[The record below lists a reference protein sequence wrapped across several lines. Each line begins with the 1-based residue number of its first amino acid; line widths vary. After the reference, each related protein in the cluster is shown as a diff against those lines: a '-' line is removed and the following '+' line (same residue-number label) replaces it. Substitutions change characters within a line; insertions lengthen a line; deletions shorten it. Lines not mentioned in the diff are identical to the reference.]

1 MILKLH
7 KVRIT
12 VLRRF
17 SPSEVFERSAVTTA
31 SPMKECGIFKDDQEF
46 IVEGMKMPD
55 GFCTSAWVSIYC
67 NVRLLGY
74 GGNLPWYK
82 EKGIAISCCT
92 DGLRPVIFKIER
104 I

>member
-1 MILKLH
+1 VVKLN

-17 SPSEVFERSAVTTA
+17 KPREVFKKSPVTPV
-31 SPMKECGIFKDDQEF
+31 SPMGECDIFKDGQEF
-46 IVEGMKMPD
+46 ILDSMKMPD
-55 GFCTSAWVSIYC
+55 GFCNSAWVSIYA
-67 NVRLLGY
+67 NVRLLMF
-74 GGNLPWYK
+74 GGNLPWFK
-82 EKGIAISCCT
+82 EKGVAINCCL

>member
-1 MILKLH
+1 MVRLH

-17 SPSEVFERSAVTTA
+17 KPSEVFRKSPVTPV
-31 SPMKECGIFKDDQEF
+31 SPMGKCDIFKDGQEF
-46 IVEGMKMPD
+46 ILDSMKMPD
-55 GFCTSAWVSIYC
+55 GFCNSAWVSIYS
-67 NVRLLGY
+67 NVRLLMF
-74 GGNLPWYK
+74 GGNLPWFK
-82 EKGIAISCCT
+82 EKGVAINCCL